1 MTLTALLGQLGSV
14 AILIALI
21 VIGQLSYRL
30 GQMTHAKPYYLGF
43 FVAAFLMLISISAG
57 TLDAIFQLAPPNPDW
72 LWLLLN
78 NGLPALAVT
87 IGVIF
92 AWRYWSWLLAER
104 D

>member
-1 MTLTALLGQLGSV
+1 MNLSALLGELGSV
-14 AILIALI
+14 AVLIALI
-21 VIGQLSYRL
+21 VIGLLSYRL

-43 FVAAFLMLISISAG
+43 FVAALLMLISIAAG
-57 TLDAIFQLAPPNPDW
+57 TLDAIFQLSPPTPNWQW
-72 LWLLLN
+72 LILE